1 MHQEIVENFVFRG
14 FSFPVLLPIAVF
26 KVNSRGTKFLDINME
41 ELKDRVAFSL
51 MTYPYAYNGGML
63 YFIRRYLDFSL
74 REMALVLEVNEDDLV
89 RWEEKSQHSVRLT
102 AEQRIAL
109 FQELKLCFIRN
120 KEKMIDE
127 GVKEKESW
135 YEVDEGLL
143 EIGMLYYLK

>member
-102 AEQRIAL
+102 AGQRFAL
-109 FQELKLCFIRN
+109 FQELKLCFFKN
-120 KEKMIDE
+120 KEKTIDE

>member
-74 REMALVLEVNEDDLV
+74 REMALVLEVSEEELV
-89 RWEEKSQHSVRLT
+89 RWEEKSQVAVRLGK
-102 AEQRIAL
+102 EQRIAV
-109 FQELKLCFIRN
+109 FEELKQCFFKN
-120 KEKMIDE
+120 KEKVIDE
-127 GVKEKESW
+127 GVKERESW
-135 YEVDEGLL
+135 NEVNEELL

>member
-102 AEQRIAL
+102 AGQRIAL
-109 FQELKLCFIRN
+109 FQELKLCFFKN
-120 KEKMIDE
+120 KEKTIDE